1 MPSTLAGQEEQE
13 CIQPMSSLISDVTS
27 QGCNAAVFVG
37 TSLSLDRLISPVGN
51 LTLSNH
57 NMSGVL
63 VLLAPK
69 IGSIWAFAL
78 LRDASLNKPCSCN
91 CGHQSRR
98 KTCMAALSSALE
110 CCQRHANRQLDV
122 ATILRKTKCFFSNAG
137 SPTASTHRPL
147 VPSGVCPG
155 PMTQ

>member
-1 MPSTLAGQEEQE
+1 MSQIPKSRDSWLMQFLRKLLQKSLPRFKVTLPSTLAGQEEQE

-37 TSLSLDRLISPVGN
+37 TSLSLDRLISPVGD

-98 KTCMAALSSALE
+98 KTWMAALSSAYIRMLSE
-110 CCQRHANRQLDV
+110 A
-122 ATILRKTKCFFSNAG
+122 RK
-137 SPTASTHRPL
+137 
-147 VPSGVCPG
+147 
-155 PMTQ
+155 